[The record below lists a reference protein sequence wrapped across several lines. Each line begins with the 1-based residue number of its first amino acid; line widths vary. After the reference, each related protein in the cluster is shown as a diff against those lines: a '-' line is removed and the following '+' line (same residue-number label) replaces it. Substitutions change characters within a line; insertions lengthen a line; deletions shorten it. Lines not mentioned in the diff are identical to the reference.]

1 MLSIGD
7 NWVSIIYKLINYIKV
22 NLLFLNKKNF
32 NFF

>member
-7 NWVSIIYKLINYIKV
+7 NWFSIIYKLINDIKV

>member
-7 NWVSIIYKLINYIKV
+7 FCFSIIYNIINDIKV
-22 NLLFLNKKNF
+22 NLLFLYKKNF